1 MRVGN
6 GEHEVLKV
14 DEFIWAA
21 KPADNFF
28 ERSPLLQAA
37 SKLAF
42 YSKYTFSLSVLKH
55 TLIRL
60 QPPWNPHGALRGSRT
75 RLRRLNRSPLNSSFE
90 RPSTDKN
97 LAFRRRLSG
106 SLTLKN
112 SMNSKAG
119 SARNLKTMFVGIGSI

>member
-6 GEHEVLKV
+6 CEHKVLKV

-21 KPADNFF
+21 KPADNF
-28 ERSPLLQAA
+28 SIALQVA
-37 SKLAF
+37 SKFAF
-42 YSKYTFSLSVLKH
+42 LFQVHILSLSVLKH
-55 TLIRL
+55 TLLRV
-60 QPPWNPHGALRGSRT
+60 QPPWSPHGALRGSRI

-112 SMNSKAG
+112 SMNSKAE
-119 SARNLKTMFVGIGSI
+119 SARNLKTMFVGIESI